1 MRLRSLAVTLT
12 MAFLGQSAIIMIIIS
27 VINIHNV
34 FVNNEKL
41 VFEQQQNIAIDAANQ
56 VEKFISEKVVI
67 LSSVSHVTNMSAI
80 DNSTQKQ
87 VIGKVL
93 ALDSAFRQIALID
106 KNNNEVGRV
115 SRLASSTS
123 GQLNVDNIKEA
134 LNEMNDEI
142 YISRV
147 YCDDSTFE
155 PIIIMAVPVLNSLG
169 DKDGV
174 VFAEIN
180 LKFMWELIDTIKVG
194 KNGFAYV
201 TDREGNLI
209 AFNDEGRVIS
219 GEKIDGLNIVKDFIG
234 SNGINA
240 QKTAKMTKGIMGT
253 NVVTTYVPLGKPD
266 WAVFIEIPVIEAAE
280 PIIRNIIISI
290 ISMLIG
296 FILAA
301 IIGIYLSKRI
311 TKPIINLKSAARL
324 ISKGEL
330 GTEIK
335 INAKNEIGELAV
347 DFNQMADNINTLIM
361 NIKQASRIILE
372 QSSTLKEKSDL
383 SAQSS
388 ETIVCTMEQI
398 NQGADQQAKEA
409 EATSEQTGIL
419 GEEINNAVNKTAE
432 VERLAG
438 SARDLS
444 LKSKDT
450 VEILIERANETDR
463 ITRAFVE
470 NTTSLSDS
478 LEKIRSIA
486 DAITEITN
494 KTKNL
499 SLNARIEA
507 ARAGEAGR
515 GFEVIVKEISNL
527 SNQSREAAKLID
539 PILEEIKLKAA
550 VSSKASEE
558 VNVILEEQMKSVYST
573 QDTFDKII
581 LSMDN
586 AISQIVELSN
596 IIRNIDGI
604 KEKSIKSV
612 MTISSV
618 TQQTAAS
625 CQEVSA
631 ASEEQKEIAYQV
643 KSFADKLY
651 EMGEKLV
658 EVIDAFKTRE
668 EENI

>member
-1 MRLRSLAVTLT
+1 M
-12 MAFLGQSAIIMIIIS
+12 Q
-27 VINIHNV
+27 
-34 FVNNEKL
+34 
-41 VFEQQQNIAIDAANQ
+41 
-56 VEKFISEKVVI
+56 
-67 LSSVSHVTNMSAI
+67 
-80 DNSTQKQ
+80 
-87 VIGKVL
+87 
-93 ALDSAFRQIALID
+93 
-106 KNNNEVGRV
+106 
-115 SRLASSTS
+115 
-123 GQLNVDNIKEA
+123 
-134 LNEMNDEI
+134 
-142 YISRV
+142 
-147 YCDDSTFE
+147 
-155 PIIIMAVPVLNSLG
+155 
-169 DKDGV
+169 
-174 VFAEIN
+174 
-180 LKFMWELIDTIKVG
+180 
-194 KNGFAYV
+194 
-201 TDREGNLI
+201 
-209 AFNDEGRVIS
+209 
-219 GEKIDGLNIVKDFIG
+219 
-234 SNGINA
+234 
-240 QKTAKMTKGIMGT
+240 
-253 NVVTTYVPLGKPD
+253 
-266 WAVFIEIPVIEAAE
+266 
-280 PIIRNIIISI
+280 
-290 ISMLIG
+290 
-296 FILAA
+296 
-301 IIGIYLSKRI
+301 
-311 TKPIINLKSAARL
+311 
-324 ISKGEL
+324 
-330 GTEIK
+330 
-335 INAKNEIGELAV
+335 KNEIGELAV

>member
-1 MRLRSLAVTLT
+1 
-12 MAFLGQSAIIMIIIS
+12 
-27 VINIHNV
+27 
-34 FVNNEKL
+34 
-41 VFEQQQNIAIDAANQ
+41 
-56 VEKFISEKVVI
+56 
-67 LSSVSHVTNMSAI
+67 
-80 DNSTQKQ
+80 
-87 VIGKVL
+87 
-93 ALDSAFRQIALID
+93 
-106 KNNNEVGRV
+106 
-115 SRLASSTS
+115 
-123 GQLNVDNIKEA
+123 
-134 LNEMNDEI
+134 MNDEI

-155 PIIIMAVPVLNSLG
+155 PIIIMAVPVLNSLR

-388 ETIVCTMEQI
+388 ETIVCAMEQI

>member
-240 QKTAKMTKGIMGT
+240 
-253 NVVTTYVPLGKPD
+253 
-266 WAVFIEIPVIEAAE
+266 
-280 PIIRNIIISI
+280 
-290 ISMLIG
+290 
-296 FILAA
+296 
-301 IIGIYLSKRI
+301 
-311 TKPIINLKSAARL
+311 
-324 ISKGEL
+324 
-330 GTEIK
+330 
-335 INAKNEIGELAV
+335 
-347 DFNQMADNINTLIM
+347 
-361 NIKQASRIILE
+361 
-372 QSSTLKEKSDL
+372 
-383 SAQSS
+383 
-388 ETIVCTMEQI
+388 
-398 NQGADQQAKEA
+398 
-409 EATSEQTGIL
+409 
-419 GEEINNAVNKTAE
+419 
-432 VERLAG
+432 
-438 SARDLS
+438 
-444 LKSKDT
+444 
-450 VEILIERANETDR
+450 
-463 ITRAFVE
+463 
-470 NTTSLSDS
+470 
-478 LEKIRSIA
+478 
-486 DAITEITN
+486 
-494 KTKNL
+494 
-499 SLNARIEA
+499 
-507 ARAGEAGR
+507 
-515 GFEVIVKEISNL
+515 
-527 SNQSREAAKLID
+527 
-539 PILEEIKLKAA
+539 
-550 VSSKASEE
+550 
-558 VNVILEEQMKSVYST
+558 
-573 QDTFDKII
+573 
-581 LSMDN
+581 
-586 AISQIVELSN
+586 
-596 IIRNIDGI
+596 
-604 KEKSIKSV
+604 
-612 MTISSV
+612 
-618 TQQTAAS
+618 
-625 CQEVSA
+625 
-631 ASEEQKEIAYQV
+631 
-643 KSFADKLY
+643 
-651 EMGEKLV
+651 
-658 EVIDAFKTRE
+658 
-668 EENI
+668 